1 MDLATWRISD
11 RPLTDEEMRLVAGL
25 TVADVV
31 EALRTESEAVG
42 G

>member
-11 RPLTDEEMRLVAGL
+11 RPLTDHELRLMEGL
-25 TVADVV
+25 TAADVV
-31 EALRTESEAVG
+31 EALRMESEAAG